1 MPANLTPDYKA
12 AEAVFRRARDPA
24 ERLEALREMMRLIP
38 KHKGTEHLRADIKKR
53 IKELTE
59 ELAGPRKG
67 AARTGPPTVIRPE
80 GAAQVALVGPPN
92 AGKSALHAALTR
104 SHAVSE
110 PYPFATQYPLPGM
123 LVVDDTSIQLVD
135 LPSVSSTHPIPWI
148 GNALQ
153 PADAVAL
160 VVDLAAP
167 GCVEQVWDVHEV
179 LAARRVFL
187 VDDTHEEGEDGD
199 PFARYLPVSMI
210 ASKID
215 LLPKWEE
222 ELAAFRE
229 LTGYAYPARGVS
241 VESGAGLDELGPWL
255 YDRLGIV
262 RVYTKAPGRPPDRER
277 PFTLR
282 RGGTVADLAAL
293 IHKDLARNLRFA
305 RLWNDAAEGRQVG
318 RDHRLADGDI
328 VELHT

>member
-12 AEAVFRRARDPA
+12 AEAAYRRARDPA
-24 ERLEALREMMRLIP
+24 DRLEALREMMRLIP
-38 KHKGTEHLRADIKKR
+38 KHKGTEHLRADIKTR

-59 ELAGPRKG
+59 ELASPRKG

-92 AGKSALHAALTR
+92 SGKSALHAALTG

-110 PYPFATQYPLPGM
+110 PYPFATQYPQPGM
-123 LVVDDTSIQLVD
+123 LTVRDTSIQLVD

-153 PADAVAL
+153 PADAVLL
-160 VVDLAAP
+160 VVDLAVP
-167 GCVEQVWDVHEV
+167 GCVEQVLDLLEV
-179 LAARRVFL
+179 LAARRVHL
-187 VDDTHEEGEDGD
+187 VVDEPPDGDD
-199 PFARYLPVSMI
+199 PFARYLPTSLLVS
-210 ASKID
+210 KVD
-215 LLPKWEE
+215 QLPGWEE
-222 ELAAFRE
+222 ELDAFRD
-229 LTGYAYPARGVS
+229 LTGLSYPALGVS
-241 VESGAGLDELGPWL
+241 VNTGTGLDRVGRWL

-262 RVYTKAPGRPPDRER
+262 RVYTKAPGRAPDLGR

-282 RGGTVADLAAL
+282 RGQTVADLAAL
-293 IHKDLARNLRFA
+293 VHKDIARNLRFA
-305 RLWNDAAEGRQVG
+305 RLWNDTTEGRQVG
-318 RDHRLADGDI
+318 KDHVLEDADV

>member
-12 AEAVFRRARDPA
+12 AEAAFRRARDPA
-24 ERLEALREMMRLIP
+24 DRLEALREMMRLIP

-59 ELAGPRKG
+59 ELAAPRKG

-92 AGKSALHAALTR
+92 AGKSALHAALTG

-110 PYPFATQYPLPGM
+110 PYPFATQYPQPGM
-123 LVVDDTSIQLVD
+123 LRVVD
-135 LPSVSSTHPIPWI
+135 LPSVSSTHPIGWI

-153 PADAVAL
+153 PADAALL
-160 VVDLAAP
+160 VVDLAVP
-167 GCVEQVWDVHEV
+167 GCVEQVLDVHEV
-179 LAARRVFL
+179 LAARRVHL
-187 VDDTHEEGEDGD
+187 VGDGFEPGEDDD
-199 PFARYLPVSMI
+199 PFARFLPTWMLVT
-210 ASKID
+210 KID
-215 LLPKWEE
+215 LLPGWAD
-222 ELAAFRE
+222 ELDAFRE
-229 LTGYAYPARGVS
+229 LTGLRYPAHGVS
-241 VESGAGLDELGPWL
+241 VESGEGLEAVGPWL

-262 RVYTKAPGRPPDRER
+262 RVYTKAPGRPPDLGR

-282 RGGTVADLAAL
+282 SGGTVADLAL
-293 IHKDLARNLRFA
+293 LVHKDIARNLRFA
-305 RLWNDAAEGRQVG
+305 RLWNADAAGRQVG
-318 RDHRLADGDI
+318 RDHELADGDI